1 MSCKKYFYTIL
12 ISIFFFNISLFA
24 QNESLKDT
32 LVLTQTLITA
42 QSRTLYTESLRIVRT
57 INIKEIVG
65 MPIVNLNELLDY
77 LPGVDVRQRGTNG
90 VQADITIR
98 GGTFDQVLILLNG
111 VNITDPQTG
120 HHNLDIPVNI
130 SMIDKIEVLQG
141 TTMNQ
146 FGLSAF
152 SGAINII
159 TCKSEENVV
168 KAGVAVGQYGY
179 FAPYLGIKNKKN
191 RWNSVFSLSHDY
203 SSGYIN
209 NTDYSIGNIFFHTKY
224 NGGKAGMFEFQIG
237 GQMKEFGS
245 NGFYSLSY
253 PNEFEATKTGFI
265 ALNLG
270 KNISRQIYLESSIYQ
285 RTHCDRFELFR
296 DMEGAASWYKGHNYH
311 LSTVSGG
318 NLKMNINYS
327 LGKSSFGVELRNEH
341 ILSTVLGDEMG
352 NPQTHI
358 FFPDSVIF
366 NHQKN
371 RMNLN
376 YFMEHSLYIGD
387 IAVSAGVSGNYNSI
401 SGDNICFGINAGYTI
416 KGRNRIYFNAHK
428 AVRLPTFT
436 DLYYSSVNIMGNP
449 DLKAEESYTAEAGFT
464 WKNKTSVDDSHLGLI
479 SVQGI
484 IYYRIGKNIIDW
496 IRQKD
501 SEMWQCMNHT
511 QSNAFGTD
519 IIIRY
524 IPNIKFIKSAG
535 ISYSGVNL
543 NLESG
548 EMISSY
554 ALDYMKHKV
563 VFDLDIMITNKIGT
577 NIKAVWQDRYGN
589 YTSLSGEI
597 TPYAPYTLTDMK
609 LYWDNGKYRIYGDI
623 SNMLDTQYFD
633 YGGILQPGIW
643 GKIGIS
649 TNFSF

>member
-179 FAPYLGIKNKKN
+179 FAPYLGIKSKKN
-191 RWNSVFSLSHDY
+191 RWNSVFSLSHNY

-270 KNISRQIYLESSIYQ
+270 RISVVKYIWNLLY
-285 RTHCDRFELFR
+285 T
-296 DMEGAASWYKGHNYH
+296 KGHI
-311 LSTVSGG
+311 V
-318 NLKMNINYS
+318 
-327 LGKSSFGVELRNEH
+327 
-341 ILSTVLGDEMG
+341 
-352 NPQTHI
+352 
-358 FFPDSVIF
+358 
-366 NHQKN
+366 
-371 RMNLN
+371 
-376 YFMEHSLYIGD
+376 
-387 IAVSAGVSGNYNSI
+387 
-401 SGDNICFGINAGYTI
+401 
-416 KGRNRIYFNAHK
+416 
-428 AVRLPTFT
+428 T
-436 DLYYSSVNIMGNP
+436 DLNCLEI
-449 DLKAEESYTAEAGFT
+449 
-464 WKNKTSVDDSHLGLI
+464 WKELLPGTRDTT
-479 SVQGI
+479 I
-484 IYYRIGKNIIDW
+484 I
-496 IRQKD
+496 
-501 SEMWQCMNHT
+501 
-511 QSNAFGTD
+511 
-519 IIIRY
+519 
-524 IPNIKFIKSAG
+524 
-535 ISYSGVNL
+535 
-543 NLESG
+543 
-548 EMISSY
+548 
-554 ALDYMKHKV
+554 
-563 VFDLDIMITNKIGT
+563 
-577 NIKAVWQDRYGN
+577 
-589 YTSLSGEI
+589 
-597 TPYAPYTLTDMK
+597 
-609 LYWDNGKYRIYGDI
+609 
-623 SNMLDTQYFD
+623 
-633 YGGILQPGIW
+633 
-643 GKIGIS
+643 
-649 TNFSF
+649 